1 MILNSAPVNEA
12 TLSNVSEI
20 GEFRIRNSAK
30 AFNILSS
37 GLYANKVRAIIREI
51 SCNAVDSHI
60 AANNKNRP
68 FDVHL
73 PNQLEPWFSVRDY
86 GVGLSH
92 NQVTSIYTT
101 YFESTKTNSND
112 YIGAL
117 GLGSKSPFSYTDNF
131 TVTAIKDGRK
141 GIYSAFINDSGV
153 PSIALMFEEETT
165 DESGVEVKFSVNDS
179 SDFYKFREEARTVY
193 TFFEL
198 KPNVSGYSG
207 FSIPGIDY
215 VTKDII
221 PNVHSVRNQNSM
233 RAIMGNIAYPVDLPS
248 PEQNLGDLSRLIS
261 CGLELHFGIGELD
274 FQASREGLSY
284 IPQTINAIKKK
295 LSAVNDQLTVFIA
308 KEADAI
314 KNEWDRA
321 YFLAEKYNSS
331 NGLWT
336 AAVKKYI
343 VDTKFTLLN
352 SSGGIGVFQITTSD
366 LQNKYNIKI
375 AGFSKPYYEGT
386 IRNIKPRIIAAPVT
400 GVTDSRWD
408 ISAAKNVRFVVNK
421 DKLGCIERVK
431 HHFRQENSNDRREFY
446 LIEAA
451 DKTKTMDV
459 GAFFKDLKS
468 PPASFILDKNDL
480 VKKVVTR
487 SSTGTAIKGGSIL
500 KLKKTWDGYDE
511 TTTKGA
517 WEANGALEDY
527 DDSETYYYI
536 PLDGYEGI
544 SKFSKTINVKR
555 LIDKLSEYLSGI
567 EFDVDELYGVRKAH
581 IDTVKGKKNWVN
593 IEDHIVSVMK
603 KLPTNYFDKY
613 AITLLDFPLYF
624 MYNADMAKKVGNG
637 DYLKFIEKYKGCKES
652 SRFNSSTVS
661 YLYSTYM
668 GKTNFQAE
676 FNIIAENIKNEFK
689 AVDKKYPLLKHIGT
703 HIRDLAADYIN
714 LIDTQKGI

>member
-86 GVGLSH
+86 GIGLSH
-92 NQVTSIYTT
+92 DQVTSIYTT

-131 TVTAIKDGRK
+131 TVTAVKDGRR

-153 PSIALMFEEETT
+153 PSIALMFEEQTT
-165 DESGVEVKFSVNDS
+165 DEAGVEVKFSVNDS

-198 KPNVSGYSG
+198 KPNVSGYAG

-221 PNVHSVRNQNSM
+221 PNVHSVRNQNNM

-248 PEQNLGDLSRLIS
+248 PEQNLGDLSRLIR
-261 CGLELHFGIGELD
+261 CGLELHFNIGELD

-284 IPQTINAIKKK
+284 IPQTINAIKQK
-295 LSAVNDQLTVFIA
+295 LSKVNDQLTLFIA

-314 KNEWDRA
+314 KNEWERA
-321 YFLAEKYNSS
+321 YFLADKYHSS

-343 VDTKFTLLN
+343 VDAKFTMLN
-352 SSGGIGVFQITTSD
+352 SNGGIGMFQLTTSV
-366 LQNKYNIKI
+366 LLNKYNIKLG
-375 AGFSKPYYEGT
+375 GFTKSSYRDT
-386 IRNIKPRIIAAPVT
+386 IQGVKPRIIATPVT
-400 GVTDSRWD
+400 GIADSRWD
-408 ISAAKNVRFVVNK
+408 IGAAKTTRFVVNK
-421 DKLGCIERVK
+421 DKIGCVERVK
-431 HHFRQENSNDRREFY
+431 HHFRHDTSNERREFY

-451 DKTKTMDV
+451 DKTLPMDID
-459 GAFFKDLKS
+459 AFFKELKS
-468 PPASFILDKNDL
+468 PPAHFILDKNDL
-480 VKKVVTR
+480 VKKVVNRTK
-487 SSTGTAIKGGSIL
+487 TTTIKGGSIL
-500 KLKKTWDGYDE
+500 RLSSKWDGYSDN
-511 TTTKGA
+511 TTKGA
-517 WEANGALEDY
+517 WDAVGALEDY
-527 DDSETYYYI
+527 DDTEIYYYI

-544 SKFSKTINVKR
+544 SKFSKSINAKTLMNR
-555 LIDKLSEYLSGI
+555 ISDYNSGV
-567 EFDVDELYGVRKAH
+567 EFDVDTLYGVRKAH
-581 IDTVKGKKNWVN
+581 IEAVKAKKNWVN
-593 IEDHIVSVMK
+593 IEDHIVKTLNS
-603 KLPTNYFDKY
+603 LPQNYFDKF
-613 AITLLDFPLYF
+613 AVSLVDKSHYF
-624 MYNADMAKKVGNG
+624 QYNLNVAKLVNDG
-637 DYLKFIEKYKGCKES
+637 DYLNFIKKFKGSEHA
-652 SRFNSSTVS
+652 RFNSSEVS
-661 YLYSTYM
+661 RLYATYLNYDKFTTDFNVIT
-668 GKTNFQAE
+668 GKIVAE
-676 FNIIAENIKNEFK
+676 IK
-689 AVDKKYPLLKHIGT
+689 VIDKKYPLLKHLGS
-703 HIRDLAADYIN
+703 HIPELAADYVN